1 MRIFPAQCLLCPS
14 CARPSVPWTYCCGFS
29 PACCFRPQHAFIL
42 CCRVQSS
49 VRSPTNTQCSSATP
63 VSKALGEVCLT
74 VGRVVPCDQGLS
86 AFLTSFPALS
96 SQQRPHWPL
105 GSSLHIYQ
113 AYSYPRAFAFAVS
126 STGLTP
132 QILGALPLWI
142 QGSAQI
148 PSEKPSL
155 LAFLKE
161 ASAPALSL
169 TLGSPGTYSQLYF
182 SP

>member
-1 MRIFPAQCLLCPS
+1 MVFHWPAVFGPSTLLFSAAECSPQCGL
-14 CARPSVPWTYCCGFS
+14 
-29 PACCFRPQHAFIL
+29 PQ
-42 CCRVQSS
+42 
-49 VRSPTNTQCSSATP
+49 TNTQCSSATP

-74 VGRVVPCDQGLS
+74 MGRVVPCDQGLS

-105 GSSLHIYQ
+105 GSSLHRYQ

-126 STGLTP
+126 STALTP

-155 LAFLKE
+155 LALLKE